1 MGWMDILKAINKIV
15 IIDFD
20 KTLFYTPEHTEDNR
34 KKWEEVYGKEYP
46 HIGWWG
52 KPESLDTDVFD
63 IPVNEEI
70 LTKYKECESDSTCM
84 TVLCTGRIS
93 KLEEEVKALFKEH
106 GINFD
111 REYFAKGGTLKHKLK
126 TFEDLYQEYPNAQ
139 ITSYDDREDHL
150 PHFQKWAEDK
160 DNVDIVHVK

>member
-1 MGWMDILKAINKIV
+1 MKWMDILKAINKIV

-20 KTLFYTPEHTEDNR
+20 QTLFHTPTPEEG
-34 KKWEEVYGKEYP
+34 KKRYEEVTGEEYP

-52 KPESLDTDVFD
+52 RKESLDSNIFD

-70 LTKYKECESDSTCM
+70 LSKYKECESDSTCM
-84 TVLCTGRIS
+84 TVLCTGRVP

-111 REYFAKGGTLKHKLK
+111 REYFAKLQTLKHKLK

-139 ITSYDDREDHL
+139 IIAYDDRDDHL
-150 PHFQKWAEDK
+150 PYFQKWAEDK
-160 DNVDIVHVK
+160 ENVDIVHVK